1 MPPLTRD
8 KQFSLLGAAALWDAP
23 VKGILEVYNRSLQEN
38 PLNVAYLCGDHRTL
52 FFFFFIYSILFFV
65 IHRGGKIYAL
75 ETPHFNVWER
85 FPSVEMARPFAWQ
98 SSTENMIFLPGRN
111 NSIF

>member
-52 FFFFFIYSILFFV
+52 FFFVFFILFCFLLFTEEGKSTHWRRHISMCGNDSPV
-65 IHRGGKIYAL
+65 LKWPDLLRGSLQRRI
-75 ETPHFNVWER
+75 
-85 FPSVEMARPFAWQ
+85 
-98 SSTENMIFLPGRN
+98 
-111 NSIF
+111 